1 MKTETVRVFDE
12 YAFTDRE
19 IREVSKQLD
28 PTNIKI
34 LSTMA
39 KVGPRNVLEVA
50 RLTGIPFTTI
60 YHRIAQIESKS
71 NRVVQVIPNVAKLG
85 MVRIVLLVAA
95 KAGLEEVVTQALRI
109 PNYWRV
115 LERCEGAFTHHSV
128 QVVPVQFLKQF
139 QEYVSTMQ
147 AMNLIKSYRIIKTG
161 DSCNM
166 FPDFSS
172 YNSGSREWTF
182 EWDHWLEAVK
192 AGQPTETIKDSP
204 VERRVWEKIDLQIT
218 AYLELNGRMSFTDVA
233 RNVNASPQSVR
244 YHYRKLRKA
253 GVLDS
258 FDFVVTPYPLA
269 VSTFHEF
276 MLEFVDP
283 EAMNRFYSV
292 AKKLFFIGH
301 LAKALRKNTLLVRT
315 RIVNSQ
321 VSNLFAF
328 FSEMVNAG
336 QLVSYS
342 AVRLNMTSRL
352 RQTIS
357 DELFDP
363 ISGWQWDV
371 YKLLLELNKL

>member
-1 MKTETVRVFDE
+1 
-12 YAFTDRE
+12 
-19 IREVSKQLD
+19 
-28 PTNIKI
+28 
-34 LSTMA
+34 
-39 KVGPRNVLEVA
+39 
-50 RLTGIPFTTI
+50 
-60 YHRIAQIESKS
+60 
-71 NRVVQVIPNVAKLG
+71 
-85 MVRIVLLVAA
+85 
-95 KAGLEEVVTQALRI
+95 
-109 PNYWRV
+109 
-115 LERCEGAFTHHSV
+115 
-128 QVVPVQFLKQF
+128 
-139 QEYVSTMQ
+139 
-147 AMNLIKSYRIIKTG
+147 
-161 DSCNM
+161 
-166 FPDFSS
+166 
-172 YNSGSREWTF
+172 
-182 EWDHWLEAVK
+182 
-192 AGQPTETIKDSP
+192 
-204 VERRVWEKIDLQIT
+204 
-218 AYLELNGRMSFTDVA
+218 MSFTDVA

>member
-1 MKTETVRVFDE
+1 
-12 YAFTDRE
+12 
-19 IREVSKQLD
+19 
-28 PTNIKI
+28 
-34 LSTMA
+34 MA
-39 KVGPRNVLEVA
+39 KVGPRSVLEVA

-60 YHRIAQIESKS
+60 YHRIGQIESKS
-71 NRVVQVIPNVAKLG
+71 KRVVQVTPNVAKLG
-85 MVRIVLLVAA
+85 MVRIVVLVAA
-95 KAGLEEVVTQALRI
+95 KAGLEDVVTQALRI

-139 QEYVSTMQ
+139 REYISTMQ
-147 AMNLIKSYRIIKTG
+147 ARNLIKSYRIIQTG
-161 DSCNM
+161 DSYNI

-172 YNSGSREWTF
+172 YNSGSGEWTF
-182 EWDHWLEAVK
+182 EWHGWLDAVK
-192 AGQPTETIKDSP
+192 AGPTTETIKDSP
-204 VERRVWEKIDLQIT
+204 VERTVWEKIDLQIIWH
-218 AYLELNGRMSFTDVA
+218 LEINGRTSFTDLA
-233 RNVNASPQSVR
+233 REINVSPQTVR
-244 YHYRKLRKA
+244 YHYRKLRTA
-253 GVLDS
+253 GVLDRL
-258 FDFVVTPYPLA
+258 DFVVTPYP
-269 VSTFHEF
+269 VGISTFHEF
-276 MLEFVDP
+276 MLEFADP

-315 RIVNSQ
+315 RIINSQ

-342 AVRLNMTSRL
+342 AVRLNMASRL

-363 ISGWQWDV
+363 ISGWQWDR
-371 YKLLLELNKL
+371 YKLLIELNRL